1 MADYKYTPADFKSD
15 QEVRWCP
22 GCGDHA
28 ILNAVQRALPEIAD
42 ATDTPHNLFT
52 FVSGIGCSSRFIYY
66 MKTFGF
72 HSIHGRANAVATGV
86 KVANPRLNVWVTTG
100 DGDSLAIGGN
110 HFIHAIRRNVDLNVI
125 LFNNEIYGLTKG
137 QYSPTSKLGKIT
149 KTSPYGTVEKPF
161 NPGELVIGA
170 KGTFFARSI
179 DMEVQLSKECMVS
192 AAKHKGMS
200 VIEVMQNC
208 VIFND
213 KTHADFAAD
222 KATRAARTI
231 TLRHG
236 EKMLFGANREKGLV
250 FENMKL
256 KVVTVGEDGYTLD
269 DVLTHDASRDA
280 RLDEVSRLSGG
291 AGRHPRGG
299 GRCGLRPCR
308 RAPGRGGEGQEQDS
322 LCGRPAALGRHVGDG
337 VIPAGRKRPSKAF
350 SQGAELSAPC
360 FFADCCGRSGRPGQ
374 TDMTGPDRQDRDKA
388 GQDRMAGPTN
398 RRGRRQRRKNA
409 RDEGRQAADDE

>member
-1 MADYKYTPADFKSD
+1 M
-15 QEVRWCP
+15 
-22 GCGDHA
+22 
-28 ILNAVQRALPEIAD
+28 
-42 ATDTPHNLFT
+42 FT

-66 MKTFGF
+66 MKTYGF
-72 HSIHGRANAVATGV
+72 HSVHGRANAVATGV

-170 KGTFFARSI
+170 KGTFFARTI
-179 DMEVQLSKECMVS
+179 DMEVALSKECMI
-192 AAKHKGMS
+192 AAARHTGMS
-200 VIEVMQNC
+200 VIEALQNC

-222 KATRAARTI
+222 KATRAERTV

-236 EKMLFGANREKGLV
+236 EKMLFGANNEKGIV

-256 KVVTVGEDGYTLD
+256 KVVTVGQDGYTLD
-269 DVLTHDASRDA
+269 DVLTHDAHERDTT
-280 RLDEVSRLSGG
+280 LHSML
-291 AGRHPRGG
+291 
-299 GRCGLRPCR
+299 
-308 RAPGRGGEGQEQDS
+308 
-322 LCGRPAALGRHVGDG
+322 AAMKYPDMPVAVG
-337 VIPAGRKRPSKAF
+337 VIREVEDTHVYDRKVAEQVAEVRNSNPIRCMDDLLHAGETWEI
-350 SQGAELSAPC
+350 G
-360 FFADCCGRSGRPGQ
+360 
-374 TDMTGPDRQDRDKA
+374 
-388 GQDRMAGPTN
+388 
-398 RRGRRQRRKNA
+398 
-409 RDEGRQAADDE
+409 